1 MFWAQKIFL
10 CPIRDQC
17 ASIVL
22 RSSSSYTKELTCN
35 LDCSRYARVKLSPVL
50 DVWLVQ
56 ESFLREELSVKISPK
71 FYSTSFIRSSC
82 VTEDKKLNN
91 KFTNFKGRKNYSCT
105 CLISM
110 PSRRKQPPRRF
121 LMNKPRCTLV
131 STNLPSIS
139 PQFNFFNWC
148 IFRFVLFY

>member
-56 ESFLREELSVKISPK
+56 ESFLREEFSVKISPQILLHQ
-71 FYSTSFIRSSC
+71 FHSILLC
-82 VTEDKKLNN
+82 NWGEKLNN
-91 KFTNFKGRKNYSCT
+91 KFTNFRGRKNYSCT

-131 STNLPSIS
+131 STYLPSIS

-148 IFRFVLFY
+148 ICRFVLFC